1 MEKFT
6 SLSPRGQLG
15 RVKRLARRALAR
27 SGLSPDSRISLLNH
41 SENTTYRID
50 DPALSSPR
58 VMRVHRAGYHTKH
71 GIMSELAWMK
81 ALNDEAG
88 VHTPQAVPGLD
99 GELVQYVDGP
109 GMDTPRHVVL
119 FQWVAGRRPDE
130 TKLIKPVERLGEIS
144 ARMHIHILGWKK
156 PEWFE
161 RITWDADTM
170 IGKNVNWG
178 HWEDAPGLDAERHE
192 LLNALADALRA
203 RLAAFGKDPARYDYV
218 HADLRIAN
226 LRVHK
231 GDPYVLDFDDSG
243 WSWFMYDAGTVTT
256 FIEERPEVPDI
267 IASWVKG
274 YRKVRALPDREIE
287 EIPTFMMLR
296 QMILMGWMA
305 SHADTALAAELGPEA
320 SAATCRCA
328 RTFLDD
334 PTIFLERERWRNRR
348 HRPEVLRSIRG

>member
-1 MEKFT
+1 MGEFA
-6 SLSPRGQLG
+6 SLSPRGQLR
-15 RVKRLARRALAR
+15 RVNRLARRALAR
-27 SGLSPDSRISLLNH
+27 YGLASDSRITLLNH

-50 DPALSSPR
+50 DPALSLPR
-58 VMRVHRAGYHTKH
+58 VMRVHRAGYHTKY

-99 GELVQYVDGP
+99 GALVQYAEGP
-109 GMDTPRHVVL
+109 GLDAPRHVVL

-144 ARMHIHILGWKK
+144 ARMHGHILGWTK

-161 RITWDADTM
+161 RITWDADKM

-178 HWEDAPGLDAERHE
+178 HWEDAPGLDAEHLE

-203 RLAAFGKDPARYDYV
+203 RLAAFGKDPAHYDYV
-218 HADLRIAN
+218 HADFRIAN
-226 LRVHK
+226 LRFHK
-231 GDPYVLDFDDSG
+231 GYPYVLDF
-243 WSWFMYDAGTVTT
+243 
-256 FIEERPEVPDI
+256 EVPDI

-274 YRKVRALPDREIE
+274 YRKVRTLSDREIE

-305 SHADTALAAELGPEA
+305 SHAETALAAELGPEA
-320 SAATCRCA
+320 SAATCRSA

-334 PTIFLERERWRNRR
+334 PTVFLDRERWRNRP
-348 HRPEVLRSIRG
+348 HRPEALRSIRG